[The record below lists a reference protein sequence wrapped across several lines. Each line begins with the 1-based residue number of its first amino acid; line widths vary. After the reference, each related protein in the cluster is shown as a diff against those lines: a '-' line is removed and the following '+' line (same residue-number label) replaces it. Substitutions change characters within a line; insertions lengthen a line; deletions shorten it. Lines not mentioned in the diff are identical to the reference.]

1 MSRLAFAVIRP
12 RGGPLGLHGTAPLS
26 LWSRDIACSRARPPL
41 RSDSWRAGRAIRS
54 LNTRSFQTEVVSE
67 RVGIDPALVVPRP
80 NAAPKPEP
88 SAQVVSRPFGITERY
103 FLDIRGPHG
112 YSDPFITISID
123 TSSGTARIS
132 NEQVVLTWAAIRLRH
147 TLLASRVQSTP
158 QGPSFVYL
166 PPLTKAHALRQAR
179 MNIDFE
185 EDSDRATWLGALH
198 NRWWGNALDDVLDI
212 RSEIY
217 KLAWLEEAGHEP
229 GGERRYAFGIQTTH
243 FAVDGLGMCDVA
255 GQFTELLADPGRAE
269 AELDEYFANPKP
281 RLPDA
286 YENLLPE
293 PDAAFPEEKQKALEA
308 YKALMASGNDPSV
321 TGILPDGNSKD
332 ENVEP
337 NIIRY
342 AWSEEQSRAIVAAC
356 KKHHVTVTQLACA
369 ALVVAAAEARP
380 GRDIQNPIFK
390 HHLPID
396 LWPRARSDPR
406 GIAVRMAHYP
416 MFIRAPSLAGLNTKE
431 GLHAAILEVAKQ
443 CKDGHAG
450 VVNSPYFWHIIRHY
464 LLDCQRMIDSLAA
477 DAPILDKIPFFPLF
491 SSMGDLNKL
500 VPGTLRAI
508 PPPET
513 TVGAAF
519 HPDSRSEGEIRV
531 PDVTVNLKVAP
542 ALAIV
547 HVWTFNKK
555 MTIQFKH
562 NKAWA
567 TPEVVDPYLER
578 IVEILTSFS
587 ES

>member
-217 KLAWLEEAGHEP
+217 K
-229 GGERRYAFGIQTTH
+229 

-308 YKALMASGNDPSV
+308 YKALMASGNDPVSV
-321 TGILPDGNSKD
+321 LCYNHSCCGFT
-332 ENVEP
+332 
-337 NIIRY
+337 
-342 AWSEEQSRAIVAAC
+342 
-356 KKHHVTVTQLACA
+356 
-369 ALVVAAAEARP
+369 
-380 GRDIQNPIFK
+380 
-390 HHLPID
+390 
-396 LWPRARSDPR
+396 
-406 GIAVRMAHYP
+406 M
-416 MFIRAPSLAGLNTKE
+416 
-431 GLHAAILEVAKQ
+431 
-443 CKDGHAG
+443 
-450 VVNSPYFWHIIRHY
+450 
-464 LLDCQRMIDSLAA
+464 
-477 DAPILDKIPFFPLF
+477 PF
-491 SSMGDLNKL
+491 M
-500 VPGTLRAI
+500 
-508 PPPET
+508 
-513 TVGAAF
+513 
-519 HPDSRSEGEIRV
+519 
-531 PDVTVNLKVAP
+531 
-542 ALAIV
+542 
-547 HVWTFNKK
+547 
-555 MTIQFKH
+555 
-562 NKAWA
+562 
-567 TPEVVDPYLER
+567 
-578 IVEILTSFS
+578 
-587 ES
+587 

>member
-123 TSSGTARIS
+123 TSSSTARIS

-185 EDSDRATWLGALH
+185 EESDRATWLGALH

-308 YKALMASGNDPSV
+308 YKALMACLSCSPLLVSFQTAIRRTRTLSLISYV
-321 TGILPDGNSKD
+321 TLGRRS
-332 ENVEP
+332 
-337 NIIRY
+337 
-342 AWSEEQSRAIVAAC
+342 SRA
-356 KKHHVTVTQLACA
+356 
-369 ALVVAAAEARP
+369 RSS
-380 GRDIQNPIFK
+380 
-390 HHLPID
+390 
-396 LWPRARSDPR
+396 PRAR
-406 GIAVRMAHYP
+406 
-416 MFIRAPSLAGLNTKE
+416 NT
-431 GLHAAILEVAKQ
+431 
-443 CKDGHAG
+443 
-450 VVNSPYFWHIIRHY
+450 
-464 LLDCQRMIDSLAA
+464 
-477 DAPILDKIPFFPLF
+477 
-491 SSMGDLNKL
+491 
-500 VPGTLRAI
+500 T
-508 PPPET
+508 
-513 TVGAAF
+513 
-519 HPDSRSEGEIRV
+519 
-531 PDVTVNLKVAP
+531 
-542 ALAIV
+542 
-547 HVWTFNKK
+547 
-555 MTIQFKH
+555 
-562 NKAWA
+562 
-567 TPEVVDPYLER
+567 
-578 IVEILTSFS
+578 
-587 ES
+587 